1 MERCFLS
8 SIFKKYSK
16 VQYTTVHNTYT
27 QRIFVDMLGN
37 IIRLRIYVNISWKFL
52 LRIVRQ
58 LNTLKSAFNGS
69 KVNKSA
75 VILETLSSIFSIF
88 DLLKCSKSHPRV
100 LT

>member
-1 MERCFLS
+1 
-8 SIFKKYSK
+8 
-16 VQYTTVHNTYT
+16 
-27 QRIFVDMLGN
+27 MLGN